1 MEHGSSYGGK
11 PPLTSTYRLQMNAG
25 FTFAQARAQVPYF
38 ARLGVS
44 HLYCSPILA
53 ARRGSMHGY
62 DVVDP
67 TRLNPELGTEE
78 ELRALARELRA
89 HEMGLVVDIV
99 PNHMGIGAGNRY
111 WDDVLTRGERSR
123 YARWFDID
131 WTASSQRGRQVVL
144 PILAD
149 DLDRVLERGELA
161 VRVADG
167 SPRVT
172 YFDHSLPIDPASLP
186 PDLQLA
192 ALDAAETGE
201 LAHLYSGRVGRE
213 RLRALLG
220 GQHYRLVHWRR
231 GPAEINKSGSGK

>member
-1 MEHGSSYGGK
+1 MQHGSSHGGR

-99 PNHMGIGAGNRY
+99 PNHMGIGAENRY
-111 WDDVLTRGERSR
+111 WDDVLTHGERSR

-131 WTASSQRGRQVVL
+131 WTASSERGRQVVL

-149 DLDRVLERGELA
+149 DLDRVLERGEIWNA
-161 VRVADG
+161 RSGFGEGEARV
-167 SPRVT
+167 
-172 YFDHSLPIDPASLP
+172 
-186 PDLQLA
+186 
-192 ALDAAETGE
+192 
-201 LAHLYSGRVGRE
+201 HLHAIGARE
-213 RLRALLG
+213 RRRCAARRLGLHAPSQSRVVPRAA
-220 GQHYRLVHWRR
+220 RR
-231 GPAEINKSGSGK
+231 RPSQRSAACTSSLAMITSIG